1 VEDIKN
7 MTCRYKMSD
16 NNNSSPKIKGYTRMT
31 DEFIALM
38 KFAGYK
44 MTEDN
49 IATANI
55 LFCLDNIDKRLDAI
69 EEKVQHIPSHD
80 KETPI
85 NDPNVSTES
94 LTWGDY
100 TWRYL
105 WPSSRK
111 ET

>member
-1 VEDIKN
+1 

-55 LFCLDNIDKRLDAI
+55 LFCLDNIDKRLDVI
-69 EEKVQHIPSHD
+69 EEKVQRNIPPY
-80 KETPI
+80 KEI
-85 NDPNVSTES
+85 HVIVPNVSTES
-94 LTWGDY
+94 LTWSEY
-100 TWRYL
+100 MLRY

-111 ET
+111 